1 MFTAFAAAPE
11 DDELIVIGTALGEV
25 KCFRHVVE
33 ANGTAAKTY
42 LNELEDMAIWES
54 YVTSFPISF
63 LLFHGVFVLVGDGH
77 GAVVLLQLDTGL
89 EIRRFQMEAAIVTGV
104 WHDGVFVVA
113 DLVGNLIGVNAF
125 ETKWSCR
132 TDILL
137 QEQAASGTYIASIA
151 SIRLIDCEGQLCS
164 YVATSLGRNE
174 LILTL
179 RGHVVARLPTPTSFT
194 SIYSESTND
203 PVVLCGGKNGVVY
216 KLVTEAPSP
225 DRPFTVKFEPVIET
239 GFPVNRVTASNGRL
253 GHWIC
258 SGSHSREV
266 LEFDAKCNR
275 TRHISLQAE
284 PSDLMSAQGHI
295 FVLEEASI
303 RILELIAV

>member
-11 DDELIVIGTALGEV
+11 DDELFVIGTALGEV

-137 QEQAASGTYIASIA
+137 QEQAASGTY
-151 SIRLIDCEGQLCS
+151 
-164 YVATSLGRNE
+164 
-174 LILTL
+174 
-179 RGHVVARLPTPTSFT
+179 
-194 SIYSESTND
+194 ST
-203 PVVLCGGKNGVVY
+203 
-216 KLVTEAPSP
+216 
-225 DRPFTVKFEPVIET
+225 F
-239 GFPVNRVTASNGRL
+239 
-253 GHWIC
+253 
-258 SGSHSREV
+258 
-266 LEFDAKCNR
+266 
-275 TRHISLQAE
+275 
-284 PSDLMSAQGHI
+284 
-295 FVLEEASI
+295 
-303 RILELIAV
+303 